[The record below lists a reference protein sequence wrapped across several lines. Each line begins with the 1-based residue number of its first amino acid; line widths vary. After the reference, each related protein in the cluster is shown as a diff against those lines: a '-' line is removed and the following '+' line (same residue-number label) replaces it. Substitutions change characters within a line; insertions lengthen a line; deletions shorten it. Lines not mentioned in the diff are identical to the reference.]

1 MNKDTTM
8 TVLVV
13 EPGEAPYS
21 KQMEHDLESLQKAVG
36 GHIQC
41 VYPFED
47 PIGIICDEEGKYKG
61 YPLNRALRN
70 EESEIY
76 DVIAGTFLV
85 VGLSSDNFASLSS
98 ELMEKYKAFSK
109 LFTRKDLNLRNE
121 ALKAADK
128 CTSVL
133 KQSISELSLIL
144 K

>member
-98 ELMEKYKAFSK
+98 ELMEKYKAFFRYPE
-109 LFTRKDLNLRNE
+109 LFFWHNEEIKVIKIKPKDHAKNKEGTPCLP
-121 ALKAADK
+121 
-128 CTSVL
+128 
-133 KQSISELSLIL
+133 
-144 K
+144 